1 MEVTPHTARTT
12 AFRIVKKG
20 YDPDEV
26 ESFKGRVADAIES
39 SQEHAAAM
47 EARARAAVAKL
58 QETTQQPAAPA
69 GDVDSISRTLV
80 LAQRTADA
88 AVAEAR
94 AEADRIV
101 AEAKE
106 EAGRLLDAARAMSA
120 RTIEEARAE
129 ARRAADDDRRA
140 ADNEVQQ
147 LLARRDFLV
156 ADVDQ
161 LEQFLVGQRGRLRD
175 AASEINALVER
186 VPAGLGDMRRPLL
199 SASADAPVDTP
210 SAASATPASRAS
222 AVADDLDDLEI
233 APSDIPTGEMPVV
246 TAPSLFGPGDDT
258 Q

>member
-26 ESFKGRVADAIES
+26 EAFKGRVADAIES

-58 QETTQQPAAPA
+58 QETTQQPPAPS

-120 RTIEEARAE
+120 RTIDEARAE

-199 SASADAPVDTP
+199 SASADAPDAP
-210 SAASATPASRAS
+210 ASAPAAPA
-222 AVADDLDDLEI
+222 AVAADLDDLEI

-246 TAPSLFGPGDDT
+246 VAPSLFGAGDDT

>member
-1 MEVTPHTARTT
+1 MEVTPQTARTT

-26 ESFKGRVADAIES
+26 EAFKGRVADAIES

-58 QETTQQPAAPA
+58 QESTQQAASPA

-94 AEADRIV
+94 AEAERIV
-101 AEAKE
+101 ADAKE
-106 EAGRLLDAARAMSA
+106 EAGRLLDAARTMSA
-120 RTIEEARAE
+120 RTIDEARVE

-147 LLARRDFLV
+147 LLARRDFLL

-161 LEQFLVGQRGRLRD
+161 LEQFLVGQRIRLRD

-186 VPAGLGDMRRPLL
+186 VPAGLGDMRRPLM
-199 SASADAPVDTP
+199 SASAESGQETPPAP
-210 SAASATPASRAS
+210 ATPAPAQP
-222 AVADDLDDLEI
+222 VAAHDLDELEI
-233 APSDIPTGEMPVV
+233 PSSDIPTGEMPAIVSQ
-246 TAPSLFGPGDDT
+246 ALFTLGDDT

>member
-12 AFRIVKKG
+12 AFRTVKKG

-26 ESFKGRVADAIES
+26 EAFKVRVADAIES

-58 QETTQQPAAPA
+58 QESTQHAPA
-69 GDVDSISRTLV
+69 PTGDVDAISRTLV

-94 AEADRIV
+94 AEADTIV

-120 RTIEEARAE
+120 RTIEEARSE
-129 ARRAADDDRRA
+129 ARKAADDDRRA

-147 LLARRDFLV
+147 LLARRDFLL

-161 LEQFLVGQRGRLRD
+161 LEQFLVGQRGRLRE
-175 AASEINALVER
+175 AANEINALVER
-186 VPAGLGDMRRPLL
+186 VPAGLGDMRRPLM
-199 SASADAPVDTP
+199 SASAESGREPTPTAPAAAPV
-210 SAASATPASRAS
+210 ASAPAE
-222 AVADDLDDLEI
+222 LDELEI
-233 APSDIPTGEMPVV
+233 LASDIPTGEMPVV
-246 TAPSLFGPGDDT
+246 ASQALFTLGDDT

>member
-12 AFRIVKKG
+12 AFRTVKKG

-26 ESFKGRVADAIES
+26 EAFKVRVADAIEA

-58 QETTQQPAAPA
+58 QETTQHAAAPT
-69 GDVDSISRTLV
+69 GDVDAISRTLV

-94 AEADRIV
+94 AEAEQIV

-106 EAGRLLDAARAMSA
+106 EAGRLLDAARAMST
-120 RTIEEARAE
+120 RTIDEARAE

-147 LLARRDFLV
+147 LLARRDFLL

-186 VPAGLGDMRRPLL
+186 VPAGLGDMRRPLM
-199 SASADAPVDTP
+199 SASAESGHDAAPAPSVAPAPV
-210 SAASATPASRAS
+210 SG
-222 AVADDLDDLEI
+222 DLDELEI
-233 APSDIPTGEMPVV
+233 PASDIPTGEMPAVSQ
-246 TAPSLFGPGDDT
+246 ALFTLGDDT